1 MVVMAATTAFYKL
14 VVIGDSIGR
23 NRKSANPLCTDEEP
37 AMKSDSEIE
46 LDVRDELRW
55 DPDLNADDMAV
66 SVKNGVVALA
76 GFAHSYADKFEAE
89 AAAKRVAGVLAVAN
103 DIEVRLPAVDRRPD
117 PDIARDAVAALK
129 AQLPISYDRIKVII
143 KDGWVTLEGAA
154 EWQYQKTT
162 AENAVRKV
170 KGVKGVTN
178 VITVKPKVE
187 PSELKRKIQEAFKRN
202 AEVDANRVTVEA
214 NGSEVIL
221 KGTVRSWIE
230 REEAERV
237 AWSAPGITK
246 VEDRIVVSP

>member
-1 MVVMAATTAFYKL
+1 
-14 VVIGDSIGR
+14 
-23 NRKSANPLCTDEEP
+23 
-37 AMKSDSEIE
+37 MKSDNEIE
-46 LDVRDELRW
+46 RDVRDELKW
-55 DPDLNADDMAV
+55 DPDLNSDDIAI
-66 SVKNGVVALA
+66 SVKNGVVTLA
-76 GFAHSYADKFEAE
+76 GFVPSYSDKFEAE

-103 DIEVRLPAVDRRPD
+103 DLEVRLPAIDQRPD

-129 AQLPISYDRIKVII
+129 TQLPISYDRIKII
-143 KDGWVTLEGAA
+143 VKNGWVYLEGSA

-162 AENAVRKV
+162 AEIAVRKV

-178 VITVKPKVE
+178 SIALKPQLQ
-187 PSELKRKIQEAFKRN
+187 PSELQRKIMEAFKRN
-202 AEVDANRVTVEA
+202 AEVDANRITVEA

-237 AWSAPGITK
+237 AWSAPGITR

>member
-1 MVVMAATTAFYKL
+1 M
-14 VVIGDSIGR
+14 R
-23 NRKSANPLCTDEEP
+23 
-37 AMKSDSEIE
+37 SDSEIE
-46 LDVRDELRW
+46 RDVREELKW
-55 DPDLNADDMAV
+55 DPDLNADDIAV
-66 SVKNGVVALA
+66 SVKNGVVTLA
-76 GFAHSYADKFEAE
+76 GFVPSYSDRLEAE

-103 DIEVRLPAVDRRPD
+103 DLEVRLPAIDQRPD

-129 AQLPISYDRIKVII
+129 AELPISYDRIKVIV
-143 KDGWVTLEGAA
+143 KDGWITLEGAV

-162 AENAVRKV
+162 AENAVRKE

-178 VITVKPKVE
+178 VIRVKPKIE
-187 PSELKRKIQEAFKRN
+187 PSELQRKIMEAFKRN
-202 AEVDANRVTVEA
+202 AELDANRITVEA

-237 AWSAPGITK
+237 AWSAPGVTK

>member
-1 MVVMAATTAFYKL
+1 
-14 VVIGDSIGR
+14 
-23 NRKSANPLCTDEEP
+23 
-37 AMKSDSEIE
+37 MKSDEE
-46 LDVRDELRW
+46 LERDVRDEFKW
-55 DPDLNADDMAV
+55 DPVLDADDIAI
-66 SVKNGVVALA
+66 SVKNGVVTLA
-76 GFAHSYADKFEAE
+76 GFVKRYSDRLEAE
-89 AAAKRVAGVLAVAN
+89 IAAKRVAGVKAVAN
-103 DIEVRLPAVDRRPD
+103 DIEVRLPAIDQRPD

-129 AQLPISYDRIKVII
+129 TELPISYDRIKVVVR
-143 KDGWVTLEGAA
+143 DGWVTLEGAV

-178 VITVKPKVE
+178 VVTVKPKVE
-187 PSELKRKIQEAFKRN
+187 PSELKRKIMEAFKRN
-202 AEVDANRVTVEA
+202 AEVDADRITVEA

-237 AWSAPGITK
+237 AWSAPGITR